1 MKFSTPF
8 SLEPEKYDSR
18 EVTYLSTPI
27 SWGTLLQWYGPLSTP
42 LSRETPLK
50 SPLNVKEDRL
60 STPFSRETMYYVP
73 IIISTPFSWET

>member
-18 EVTYLSTPI
+18 EVTY
-27 SWGTLLQWYGPLSTP
+27 LSTP